1 MMRLLIDKGRP
12 LINERSGRAA
22 IKTTA
27 PSMMLDD
34 GSMERRV
41 RLIRPMQ
48 RDTMSVEDFAT
59 THWKEADE
67 AEFRAA
73 WDKEVVA
80 IPEHSTST
88 FHLVTGLLLPIWRR
102 LPQAKSQV
110 YRLQTDDGER
120 IIGRLL
126 GQVEMEAFCR
136 NIGMDAPK
144 LSAEDAWAL
153 IHDGKATAHLAD
165 GLVLRRVRV
174 MNENRDGADRLHL
187 RHGRGPEG
195 PRPVRRNHLL
205 ETALVRARRRSRQ
218 DHLRGTHRP
227 LAPH

>member
-1 MMRLLIDKGRP
+1 
-12 LINERSGRAA
+12 
-22 IKTTA
+22 
-27 PSMMLDD
+27 MMLDD

-120 IIGRLL
+120 IIGRFL

-144 LSAEDAWAL
+144 LSAEDAWTL
-153 IHDGKATAHLAD
+153 VHDGKATAHLAD
-165 GLVLRRVRV
+165 GLVLRRLRV
-174 MNENRDGADRLHL
+174 MHENRIELTGFTSGMVEALKARGLFGEIISWKLRLFVPVGEAGKAIFESLIDRWQLVQL
-187 RHGRGPEG
+187 TDRG
-195 PRPVRRNHLL
+195 
-205 ETALVRARRRSRQ
+205 
-218 DHLRGTHRP
+218 
-227 LAPH
+227 